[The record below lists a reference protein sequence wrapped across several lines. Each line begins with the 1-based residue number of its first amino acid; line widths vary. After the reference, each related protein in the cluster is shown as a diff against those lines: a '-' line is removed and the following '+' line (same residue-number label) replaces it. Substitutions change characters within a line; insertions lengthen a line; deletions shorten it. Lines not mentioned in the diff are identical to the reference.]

1 MAIEEDI
8 KAIEEEISKTKYNK
22 ATEGHIGRLKSKVA
36 HLRDEVQKRA
46 SAKTGGEGFSVKK
59 SGDAS
64 VVLVGYPSVGKSTLL
79 NSLTG
84 TESAVAA
91 YEFTTLDVVPGAME
105 YKGAKIQVLD
115 LPGLV
120 RGAASGRGRGKEV
133 IAVIRNADLAV
144 ILLDV
149 FQLVHYD
156 VLVQE
161 LNEAGIRI
169 NSRPPDITIKKKARG
184 GVNITSTVD
193 LSLDEDTV
201 KAVLGEYRIHNANVL
216 IREDISIDQL
226 IDAILGNRKYLPAM
240 VVINKI
246 DLADEYAIRKCK
258 ERFPD
263 ALFISAD
270 KKVHI
275 EELKD
280 RFFEKLGFIRI
291 YMKPQGKAADLEEA
305 MIIRYGA
312 TIGDICDKLHRDF
325 RKRFRYAQI
334 WGSSAKHE
342 GQRAGL
348 DHTMNDNDILTL
360 VLRR

>member
-1 MAIEEDI
+1 MAIEEEI
-8 KAIEEEISKTKYNK
+8 RAIEEEISKTKYNK

-36 HLRDEVQKRA
+36 RLRDEVQKRA
-46 SAKTGGEGFSVKK
+46 SSKSGGEGFSVKK

-64 VVLVGYPSVGKSTLL
+64 VVLVGFPSVGKSTLL

-105 YKGAKIQVLD
+105 HKGATIQILD
-115 LPGLV
+115 VPGLV

-156 VLVQE
+156 VLLQE
-161 LNEAGIRI
+161 LYEAGIRI
-169 NSRPPDITIKKKARG
+169 NSKPPDITIKKKARG
-184 GVNITSTVD
+184 GVNISSTVD
-193 LSLDEDTV
+193 LDLGEDTI
-201 KAVLGEYRIHNANVL
+201 KTILGEYRIHNANVL
-216 IREDISIDQL
+216 IRENISIDQL
-226 IDAILGNRKYLPAM
+226 IDAVLSNRKYLPGI

-246 DLADEYAIRKCK
+246 DLADEYALRACK
-258 ERFPD
+258 EKFPD
-263 ALFISAD
+263 AILVSAD

-280 RFFEKLGFIRI
+280 RLFEKLGFIRI
-291 YMKPQGKAADLEEA
+291 FMKPQGKAADLEEA

-312 TIGDICDKLHRDF
+312 TIGDVCDKLHRDF
-325 RKRFRYAQI
+325 KKRFRYAQI
-334 WGSSAKHE
+334 WGTSAKHE

-348 DHTMNDNDILTL
+348 DHTMDDNDILTL